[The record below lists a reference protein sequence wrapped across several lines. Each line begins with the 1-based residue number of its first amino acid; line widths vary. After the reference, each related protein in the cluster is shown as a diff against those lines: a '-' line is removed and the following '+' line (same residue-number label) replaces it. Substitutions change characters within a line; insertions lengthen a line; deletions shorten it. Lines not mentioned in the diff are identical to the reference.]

1 MITEICLFM
10 LVLVLYVCVCVLD
23 RDQLQDCSKLAYSLA
38 EDTEAVSTYLPD
50 MLINL

>member
-10 LVLVLYVCVCVLD
+10 LVLVLYVCVCV

>member
-1 MITEICLFM
+1 M
-10 LVLVLYVCVCVLD
+10 CV
-23 RDQLQDCSKLAYSLA
+23 RDQLQACSKLAYSLA